1 MKILKPNWLS
11 EKPYDYE
18 LKKYKFLASFK
29 TMKEFVMD
37 NHIYSILTEIE
48 YHLDKLYK
56 FKYKR
61 ESIEKN
67 NRIITGINIDL
78 MDLEYEYLENDIET
92 ESLKKIT
99 EFSISHLEQLHELI
113 RLKWRRLSNS
123 ITITE
128 IPDQKPTKKEGIF
141 FIIFN
146 DKIYIYK
153 YKNYK
158 VKDWRDFKIENIDII
173 NNSLK
178 NISQFILKCENKSD
192 KNRFWRIDLKCD
204 LINKTNYEDTIL
216 YIIKYKMFY
225 KLKVN

>member
-18 LKKYKFLASFK
+18 LKKYNFLASFK

-216 YIIKYKMFY
+216 PIIKYKMFY

>member
-1 MKILKPNWLS
+1 MKILSPNWLTK
-11 EKPYDYE
+11 KPYDYE
-18 LKKYKFLASFK
+18 LKKYEFLASFK
-29 TMKEFVMD
+29 MMKEFVMD
-37 NHIYSILTEIE
+37 NHIYPILTEVE

-113 RLKWRRLSNS
+113 RLKWRRISNS

-128 IPDQKPTKKEGIF
+128 IPDQKPTKQQGII
-141 FIIFN
+141 FIIYQ
-146 DKIYIYK
+146 DKVHIYA
-153 YKNYK
+153 YKNHK
-158 VKDWRDFKIENIDII
+158 VKDWRQFKLEDLGQID
-173 NNSLK
+173 NSLK
-178 NISQFILKCENKSD
+178 KLSHFISTCEKQSD
-192 KNRFWRIDLKCD
+192 KNRFWRIDLKNT
-204 LINKTNYEDTIL
+204 LASKTDYHNTIL
-216 YIIKYKMFY
+216 PIIKYKMFY